1 MVVSKFA
8 LYLENKFNS
17 IELKLKK
24 HIFWVYLLLTAFYF
38 VYYLPNIFIVYGG
51 FPSINFPLDSLYIA
65 NNLLFPNSG
74 LNPELAKTIISP
86 SNASFIYPP
95 GIYLLTKILGNVSN
109 IFIFLFIIQLAV
121 PLLIF
126 KLLYSVSSVSIAFF
140 CSLLATCFFVNPNCW
155 SPDFIIQPIMLTVI
169 LLLMIGKGE
178 EKIIHPSTL
187 AVIGFLSGLIMI
199 LKHNIGVFFVI
210 VCITLI
216 FLRSLRFYD
225 NEVNKRQILF
235 IVLAGYIILGI
246 IFLSK
251 VMYFDEVVFFLFPY
265 FLFWGIVTCLMM
277 KNRALN
283 INVPKAFKETLI
295 FASTSLVLP
304 ISIFFWF
311 GSVIGYARYWHSLFG
326 MGFEYL
332 PVWDIGII
340 RNLGFYW
347 RDIVKAKN
355 INLLA
360 QLRMD
365 AAILAQTGLHLFPF
379 VVNCFIGV
387 KLFYFLRGKAASSA
401 GMKKCLEV
409 TSMGIMGM
417 FMFFPLEGYHILSTK
432 LFIFCFIMF
441 FLISKQSSK
450 KLTTLIKLILI
461 ILVAPIIVYSMIRP
475 IKAFKQ
481 TTSHGSNKLQNVI
494 GMPMRKELAEELDKQ
509 VAVIERSIKGN
520 QYYVIDTTGATL
532 TSLLAIV
539 NNNYPQY
546 YLEMRKEVLNQE
558 VTDTIISTI
567 SRLPFVLIDYN
578 GYNDYLHKQQNDPF
592 MAQIMDYIFKNYNVV
607 DRYNVPEDK
616 SPAIHMMD
624 SFLILQ
630 NCKWQ
635 L

>member
-1 MVVSKFA
+1 MGFYFK
-8 LYLENKFNS
+8 NKFNF
-17 IELKLKK
+17 IELNLERRT
-24 HIFWVYLLLTAFYF
+24 FWVYVFLTVFYCAN
-38 VYYLPNIFIVYGG
+38 YLPNIFAVLGG
-51 FPSINFPLDSLYIA
+51 FPSINFPLDALYIA
-65 NNLLFPNSG
+65 NNLLFPNAG

-86 SNASFIYPP
+86 SNISFIYPP
-95 GIYLLTKILGNVSN
+95 GIHLLAKILGNVSN
-109 IFIFLFIIQLAV
+109 IFIFLFILQLAV

-126 KLLYSVSSVSIAFF
+126 RLLRSVSSVSIAMF

-155 SPDFIIQPIMLTVI
+155 SPDFIIQPIMSTVI

-178 EKIIHPSTL
+178 ENSIRPSTL
-187 AVIGFLSGLIMI
+187 AVIGFLSGLII
-199 LKHNIGVFFVI
+199 IIKHNIGVFFVI

-216 FLRSLRFYD
+216 FLRSLGFYD
-225 NEVNKRQILF
+225 NKVNKRQMLF
-235 IVLAGYIILGI
+235 IVLVGYFSLGV

-265 FLFWGIVTCLMM
+265 FLFWGIVTCLMI
-277 KNRALN
+277 KNRSCNL
-283 INVPKAFKETLI
+283 NVPKFFKGTLI
-295 FASTSLVLP
+295 FTSTSLVLP
-304 ISIFFWF
+304 VSIFFWF

-332 PVWDIGII
+332 PMWDIGIV

-355 INLLA
+355 INLFT

-365 AAILAQTGLHLFPF
+365 FALLARIGLHLFPF
-379 VVNCFIGV
+379 IVNCFIGI
-387 KLFYFLRGKAASSA
+387 KLFSFLRGKATSSV

-409 TSMGIMGM
+409 TSMGIMSM

-432 LFIFCFIMF
+432 LFIFCFITF
-441 FLISKQSSK
+441 FLISKQSSE
-450 KLTTLIKLILI
+450 KLTAFIKPILI
-461 ILVAPIIVYSMIRP
+461 ILVVPIIMYSVIRP

-481 TTSHGSNKLQNVI
+481 TTSYGSNKLQNVI

-539 NNNYPQY
+539 NNSYPQY

-567 SRLPFVLIDYN
+567 SRLPFVLIDYS
-578 GYNDYLHKQQNDPF
+578 GYNDYLHKQQNDPC